1 MKIVR
6 IVLWV
11 FVAVNSIVSM
21 ILHIRNN
28 KKNDVKWNDAETCA
42 WAIAT
47 LASLNSVFLNLM
59 LD

>member
-6 IVLWV
+6 IVLWA

-28 KKNDVKWNDAETCA
+28 KKNGVKWNDAETCA
-42 WAIAT
+42 WLVGIC
-47 LASLNSVFLNLM
+47 ASLNSSFLNIM